1 MAGGAERGNDSDKPF
16 KCFVEGHIIKGD
28 ERSGDL
34 RKAFDGSRKTAL
46 QTWPPLQEAI
56 AVL

>member
-34 RKAFDGSRKTAL
+34 RKVFDGSRKTAL
-46 QTWPPLQEAI
+46 QT
-56 AVL
+56 